1 MTASETIEALAQP
14 EVAVI
19 EAFSETYTEARHRF
33 LDLVA
38 ERGAQLESVPHPS
51 ERGADGEE
59 LAIDVATFGDPEAAK
74 TFLVVSGTHGQEGF
88 LGSAL
93 QLELL
98 RDLEIPDGVNIVALH
113 ALNPWGYSHHSR
125 TDENNIDLN
134 RNFLDHEAPFPRNDL
149 YRELF
154 PTLCPEDW
162 TEETS
167 DWSGV
172 LDEMVRV
179 HGPQQMIT
187 ALSGGQAVE
196 PTGITYVGDRPAW
209 SHTVVA
215 GLLPRVLARAEKV
228 AFIEWHT
235 GIGEWG
241 ELAHICSLPVDS
253 SGYGRVVDWL
263 GESARTSFS
272 SSAAMSE
279 GHTPSYTGFF
289 SAWLPSTAPWA
300 EWAGLLV
307 EVGTYDNLTVLN
319 TVRID
324 RWLKY
329 ATGSTYT
336 SREEMLDE
344 MMEGLNPAA
353 PAWREAAMTNGLDA
367 QKRMLEGLA
376 RW

>member
-1 MTASETIEALAQP
+1 MRTGETIVGLAQP

-19 EAFSETYTEARHRF
+19 EAFSETYAEARRRF

-38 ERGAQLESVPHPS
+38 DRGAQLESVPHPT

-59 LAIDVATFGDPEAAK
+59 LAIDVATFGDPEATK
-74 TFLVVSGTHGQEGF
+74 TLLVVSGTHGQEGF

-93 QLELL
+93 QLAWL
-98 RDLEIPDGVNIVALH
+98 RDLEIPDGVNVVALH

-125 TDENNIDLN
+125 TDEDNIDLN
-134 RNFLDHEAPFPRNDL
+134 RNFLDHDAAFPRNDL

-154 PTLCPEDW
+154 PSLCPEDW
-162 TEETS
+162 TEEAS
-167 DWSGV
+167 DWSPV
-172 LDEMVRV
+172 LDEMVQA

-215 GLLPRVLARAEKV
+215 ELLPRVLARAEKV

-235 GIGEWG
+235 GIGAWG

-253 SGYGRVVDWL
+253 PGYERVVDWL

-289 SAWLPSTAPWA
+289 SAWLPSTAPRA
-300 EWAGLLV
+300 EWAGLLI

-319 TVRID
+319 TVRLD

-376 RW
+376 QW

>member
-1 MTASETIEALAQP
+1 MP
-14 EVAVI
+14 RRVA
-19 EAFSETYTEARHRF
+19 RF

-38 ERGAQLESVPHPS
+38 ERGAQLESVPHPT
-51 ERGADGEE
+51 ERGAEGEE
-59 LAIDVATFGDPEAAK
+59 LAIDVATFGDPRPARRSSSSRAPTARRDSSARPCSSSFFATS
-74 TFLVVSGTHGQEGF
+74 TFRT
-88 LGSAL
+88 
-93 QLELL
+93 
-98 RDLEIPDGVNIVALH
+98 GVNVVALH
-113 ALNPWGYSHHSR
+113 ALNPWGFSHHSR
-125 TDENNIDLN
+125 TDEDNIDLN
-134 RNFLDHEAPFPRNDL
+134 RNFLDHDAPFPRNDL

-215 GLLPRVLARAEKV
+215 DVLPRVLANAEKV

-241 ELAHICSLPVDS
+241 ELAHICSLPVGVAGS
-253 SGYGRVVDWL
+253 RAGGRVAGGVGPHQLLLL
-263 GESARTSFS
+263 GPDVGGAHPVLHRLLLRLAAQHRAAGGVVRTPDRGRHLRQPDR
-272 SSAAMSE
+272 AQHRA
-279 GHTPSYTGFF
+279 HRPV
-289 SAWLPSTAPWA
+289 A
-300 EWAGLLV
+300 EVRHRADLH
-307 EVGTYDNLTVLN
+307 LTRGDADL
-319 TVRID
+319 
-324 RWLKY
+324 
-329 ATGSTYT
+329 
-336 SREEMLDE
+336 

>member
-1 MTASETIEALAQP
+1 MEALARR
-14 EVAVI
+14 EMVVI
-19 EAFSETYTEARHRF
+19 EAFSATYAEARRRF

-38 ERGAQLESVPHPS
+38 ERGAQLESVLHPT
-51 ERGADGEE
+51 ERGAEGEE
-59 LAIDVATFGDPEAAK
+59 VAIDIATFGDPLATK
-74 TFLVVSGTHGQEGF
+74 TFFIVSGTHGQEGP

-93 QLELL
+93 QLEFL
-98 RDLEIPDGVNIVALH
+98 RDLEIPDGINIVALH
-113 ALNPWGYSHHSR
+113 ALNPWGYSHRSR

-134 RNFLDHEAPFPRNDL
+134 RNFLDHDAPFPPNDL

-179 HGPQQMIT
+179 HGPQKMIT
-187 ALSGGQAVE
+187 DLSGGQAVE

-215 GLLPRVLARAEKV
+215 ELLPRVLANAEKV

-241 ELAHICSLPVDS
+241 ELAHICSLPVGS
-253 SGYGRVVDWL
+253 PGYERVVDWL

-272 SSAAMSE
+272 SSARMSE

-289 SAWLPSTAPWA
+289 SAWLPSTASWA
-300 EWAGLLV
+300 EWSGLLV
-307 EVGTYDNLTVLN
+307 EVGTYDNMTVLN

-329 ATGSTYT
+329 ATGRTYT
-336 SREEMLDE
+336 SREEMLDL
-344 MMEGLNPAA
+344 MMEGLNPASR
-353 PAWREAAMTNGLDA
+353 AWREAAMTNGLDA
-367 QKRMLEGLA
+367 QRRMLEGLA